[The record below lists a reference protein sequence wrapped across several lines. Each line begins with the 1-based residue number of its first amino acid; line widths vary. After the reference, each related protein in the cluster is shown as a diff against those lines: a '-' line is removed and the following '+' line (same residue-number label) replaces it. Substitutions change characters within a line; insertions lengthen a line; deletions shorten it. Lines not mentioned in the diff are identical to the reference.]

1 MKLTRKMVLSRAK
14 ASELH
19 SVRKLNCW
27 GSRLTDVSI
36 CREMPSL
43 EVITLSVNSVST
55 LEPVSQCRQ
64 LSELYLRKNRIPSLA
79 ELFYLKGLPRLRV
92 LWLAENPCC
101 GPDPHLYRMTVLR
114 NLPHLQKLDNQ
125 PVTEEELSRALLEG
139 EEVTAPGTEGTGN
152 SGSELSY
159 ALSAMDTSAETRQDT
174 LSCGEE
180 ETSVQSQLGLKP
192 PSRERFPSFSQ
203 RDAVSS
209 HKNRVSV
216 TWGQPG
222 LEAATSPAAPH
233 VDGGAGQAVDTQGPR
248 RTPKRRGAVSSHVCP
263 DGRERAA
270 SLWTHTSRTGTISQ
284 SGHILSMAGRTGSPA
299 LAWPSG
305 DVASVPW
312 WGPQTVTLCPQNN
325 VLSAV
330 LLLLRELDAEGLE
343 AVRQTV
349 VGRLQALH
357 KLELQEDVE

>member
-209 HKNRVSV
+209 HKNR
-216 TWGQPG
+216 
-222 LEAATSPAAPH
+222 
-233 VDGGAGQAVDTQGPR
+233 
-248 RTPKRRGAVSSHVCP
+248 
-263 DGRERAA
+263 
-270 SLWTHTSRTGTISQ
+270 
-284 SGHILSMAGRTGSPA
+284 
-299 LAWPSG
+299 
-305 DVASVPW
+305 
-312 WGPQTVTLCPQNN
+312 NN